1 MWGSQTKKRWMRPS
15 SGLLSAP
22 TPLSAVKMPQI
33 LKILAAKSAEGLSFN
48 AILLELV
55 AISGT
60 MAYSIAHSFPF
71 STWGEAFFIMLQ
83 TVSIGFMVQHFG
95 GQTRRGLA
103 FLFTYFALLALLLSP
118 LTPSMVVTTLQVS
131 NMPTATTSTGTHYS
145 SSSSSAPSR
154 PGGC

>member
-1 MWGSQTKKRWMRPS
+1 GMGWLG
-15 SGLLSAP
+15 
-22 TPLSAVKMPQI
+22 VKLPQI

-71 STWGEAFFIMLQ
+71 SAWGEAFFIMLQ

-95 GQTRRGLA
+95 GQTRRGKSA
-103 FLFTYFALLALLLSP
+103 RK
-118 LTPSMVVTTLQVS
+118 Q
-131 NMPTATTSTGTHYS
+131 GGGCS
-145 SSSSSAPSR
+145 SSSHQPPSDLRGASSVCVCVCVSASSIPSSQPEDR
-154 PGGC
+154 PIDFHCSPLLCLLHVRY